1 MVENDYITDE
11 VMDIISEDEE
21 MTQRQGVAE
30 VPECLRNTPVP
41 TWVFTG
47 KYAMPCS
54 EHLIPFR
61 T

>member
-1 MVENDYITDE
+1 MFAKHSIAHE
-11 VMDIISEDEE
+11 VMGLISKDGE
-21 MTQRQGVAE
+21 MRLRQGVAE
-30 VPECLRNTPVP
+30 VPECLRNTPVR
-41 TWVFTG
+41 TWVFAG